1 MNTALAF
8 LFLALGIVLDALHNK
23 IRRESENRAYDCGYR
38 QAQKEENIR
47 LTASQKAA
55 DKGEQARLEIG
66 HTPEKRRNAQVQ
78 AHVSEA
84 EPMSSN
90 IISATFWNDLQANGR
105 AATRI
110 QR

>member
-47 LTASQKAA
+47 LTAAQKVT
-55 DKGEQARLEIG
+55 D
-66 HTPEKRRNAQVQ
+66 KRRNAQVQ
-78 AHVSEA
+78 AHVSDA
-84 EPMSSN
+84 EPVSSN